1 MLLLLI
7 RYQGEVAEK
16 VKHATRVA
24 AAKAA
29 AHARSQYSN
38 YGSLA
43 DEARYEEHLH
53 ILYIYIYKLLRGCV
67 FPCVCPKPVLVKRR
81 IFSIL
86 EVYLCRREPNCA
98 IEKLRKRE
106 RNARE
111 TPLAVFHV
119 LKSGECF
126 LQRETRDKT
135 NLFSLSSKERKL
147 LSKLTQGIAT
157 IACSFLRFSHT
168 RTRAARVRRRRRP

>member
-7 RYQGEVAEK
+7 RYQEEVAEK

-67 FPCVCPKPVLVKRR
+67 FPVCLSQACLGK
-81 IFSIL
+81 
-86 EVYLCRREPNCA
+86 
-98 IEKLRKRE
+98 
-106 RNARE
+106 
-111 TPLAVFHV
+111 
-119 LKSGECF
+119 
-126 LQRETRDKT
+126 KT
-135 NLFSLSSKERKL
+135 HF
-147 LSKLTQGIAT
+147 
-157 IACSFLRFSHT
+157 
-168 RTRAARVRRRRRP
+168 

>member
-1 MLLLLI
+1 MLLLI
-7 RYQGEVAEK
+7 RYQEEVAEK

-106 RNARE
+106 RNATR
-111 TPLAVFHV
+111 
-119 LKSGECF
+119 CF
-126 LQRETRDKT
+126 PCAEKR
-135 NLFSLSSKERKL
+135 
-147 LSKLTQGIAT
+147 
-157 IACSFLRFSHT
+157 
-168 RTRAARVRRRRRP
+168 